1 MDPQVEPAATA
12 PRIRFDDLRA
22 EPNRSFGLS
31 GFRGEVV
38 ARHAD
43 EVAPAIEQIER
54 AARSGLWAAGF
65 VSYEAA
71 PGFDPFL
78 NVHPMPPAG
87 GPIPLVW
94 FGLFERCRDIDLPV
108 PGDRGDRRRGWKPS
122 VSREEYDRSIEEIR
136 GHIEAGDTY
145 QVNYTLRLSAPAPED
160 ADAFYADLCFAQR
173 AAYCASIRTDAFSV
187 LSASPELFFRI
198 DGRRI
203 STRPMKGTAAR
214 GRTQAEDEAA
224 AARLS
229 ASRKDRAENAM
240 IVDLLRNDLGRIAV
254 PGSVDPDELFATER
268 YDTVWQMTSAIDA
281 TLREGTGLLDIFR
294 ALFPSGSV
302 TGAPKVRTMELIAE
316 LEGAPRG
323 VYTGAVG
330 FVRPSGGERLDSVF
344 NVAIRTV
351 VLDHATGRAEY
362 GVGGGITHDSSAEDE
377 YAECVTKARVLT
389 ERRPAFDLLESIRF
403 DPDSGFALLDRHLD
417 RLEASAAYF
426 GFQLDRALVVGE
438 LERAASALDTPA
450 KVRLTLGRRGEVS
463 LTRDAAP
470 TPGLPVV
477 LVVDDQAVDDADAL
491 RAHKT
496 TFRTPYD
503 RAMERHPEAD
513 DVVLVNARG
522 EVVETS
528 NSNIAVRFGERWYTP
543 PLGSGCLQGTSRAD
557 LLDQGRIEERTIL
570 ISELPQ
576 ADEIAL
582 LNSVRGWRAARLAEG
597 S

>member
-1 MDPQVEPAATA
+1 AEEVPAA
-12 PRIRFDDLRA
+12 IA
-22 EPNRSFGLS
+22 EVES
-31 GFRGEVV
+31 
-38 ARHAD
+38 
-43 EVAPAIEQIER
+43 

-71 PGFDPFL
+71 PGLDPSL
-78 NVHPMPPAG
+78 RVRDAQD

-94 FGLFERCRDIDLPV
+94 FGLYDGCRDVELPV
-108 PGDRGDRRRGWKPS
+108 AGEPTDGPGAWEPS
-122 VSREEYDRSIEEIR
+122 VSRERYDRSIEEIR

-145 QVNYTLRLSAPAPED
+145 QVNYTLRLSAPAPMEV
-160 ADAFYADLCFAQR
+160 DAFYADLCLAQR

-198 DGRRI
+198 DDGRI

-254 PGSVDPDELFATER
+254 PGTVAPDELFATER

-281 TLREGTGLLDIFR
+281 TLREGTGLLDVFR

-330 FVRPSGGERLDSVF
+330 FVRPSREDRLDSVF

-362 GVGGGITHDSSAEDE
+362 GGGGGITHDSSAEDE

-438 LERAASALDTPA
+438 LERMAAAMDAPA
-450 KVRLTLGRRGEVS
+450 KVRLTLGRGGEVS

-477 LVVDDQAVDDADAL
+477 LVVDDQAVDDADAI

-513 DVVLVNARG
+513 DVVLVNTRG

-528 NSNIAVRFGERWYTP
+528 NSNIAVRFGDRWYTP
-543 PLGSGCLQGTSRAD
+543 PLRSGCLQGTSRAD
-557 LLDQGRIEERTIL
+557 LLEQGRIEERTIL
-570 ISELPQ
+570 VSELRR
-576 ADEIAL
+576 ADEIAV
-582 LNSVRGWRAARLAEG
+582 LNSVRGWRPARFAEEH
-597 S
+597 